1 MPNNWPKK
9 ILLPVAILLCLLFCG
24 CAKKV
29 ALSGTTVM
37 DNAQGVT
44 AVVTPEDLELLDGL
58 ESLVSADTPDHRR
71 LFAESGYVWD
81 KPTRI
86 RRVKAEVDKRSK
98 HSGFGNIRS
107 VDVANELKMSVS
119 LVEDVFQILVQTSDY
134 YFEDAAVDSTGKECL
149 TIVKRK

>member
-1 MPNNWPKK
+1 MSNSALSDSHFDDYLIELKSEAVDACNGK
-9 ILLPVAILLCLLFCG
+9 ILFPG
-24 CAKKV
+24 
-29 ALSGTTVM
+29 
-37 DNAQGVT
+37 Q
-44 AVVTPEDLELLDGL
+44 VVIRSPFN

-119 LVEDVFQILVQTSDY
+119 QVEDVFRILVQTSDY